1 MDPTNSLSEDFA
13 DLSVR
18 DSLTRIS
25 CERDQFFDD
34 DHKRLDD
41 ELKETLGPNAS
52 RAALLSVITC
62 GDERLVPLTFQGAA
76 KLLSSQPWI
85 SKVLQKAWENKS
97 FKEVRQLSQFFCCY
111 PTSFQSP

>member
-1 MDPTNSLSEDFA
+1 MIDDRSFIATMDPTNSLSEDFA

-25 CERDQFFDD
+25 CERDQFVDD

-41 ELKETLGPNAS
+41 RLMETFGFLREHNVNPTWT
-52 RAALLSVITC
+52 ALLCNIIA
-62 GDERLVPLTFQGAA
+62 GDKRLVALEYEEAE

-97 FKEVRQLSQFFCCY
+97 L
-111 PTSFQSP
+111 